1 MEDSILKKTKVVVL
15 KKLGW
20 TFRNIKFP
28 NDALYPGLSSSGSYS
43 LAKST
48 VLKGTESRFRYQNP
62 HVDFV
67 IL

>member
-1 MEDSILKKTKVVVL
+1 MDFQEHQVSKWRIYT
-15 KKLGW
+15 
-20 TFRNIKFP
+20 
-28 NDALYPGLSSSGSYS
+28 LYPDLSSSGSYS

-67 IL
+67 VL